1 MKLKDIETF
10 VVGTPPPHWGGQFW
24 VFCKITTDNGV
35 SGVGEAYGV
44 PFHPDITAKM
54 IEDVFQR
61 RFEGENPFHIE
72 KIWRRAYS
80 SGYTQRPDVTMM
92 GVVSALEM
100 ACWDIIGKE
109 TGQPV
114 YNLLG
119 GQVHEKLRSYTYLY
133 PEEGDNADVYRHP
146 DLAAERALKCVE
158 QGFTAVKF
166 DPAGPYSAF
175 DPRQPSL
182 ERMDISEQIV
192 ARVREAVGDRADI
205 LFGTHGQLT
214 TSGAVRLAR
223 RLEKYDPLWFEEPT
237 PPEMPTEMGKLAQ
250 KTTIPIATGER
261 LCTKYEFA
269 KVLQNGS
276 ASILQMALGRVGG
289 LLEGK
294 KIASMAEVYYA
305 QIAPH
310 MYCGPISAMADIHLS
325 TCTPNFLI
333 QESIK
338 KMGDFHAKIVKKPIK
353 WEAGYIIPPTEPGLG
368 IELDEAVV
376 AEHPFEG
383 TLLHLE
389 MSDTPETHS

>member
-1 MKLKDIETF
+1 MKLQDIETF

-24 VFCKITTDNGV
+24 VFVKITTDGGV
-35 SGVGEAYGV
+35 SGIGEAYGV
-44 PFHPDITAKM
+44 PFHPDITAQM
-54 IEDVFQR
+54 IKDVFAR

-72 KIWRRAYS
+72 KLWRRSYS
-80 SGYTQRPDVTMM
+80 SGYTQRPDLTMM
-92 GVVSALEM
+92 GVISALEM

-109 TGQPV
+109 TNQPV

-119 GQVHEKLRSYTYLY
+119 GQVHEKLRCYTYMY
-133 PEEGDNADVYRHP
+133 PEDGDTTDIYQDP
-146 DLAAERALKCVE
+146 DLAAERALALVK
-158 QGFTAVKF
+158 QGFTGIKF
-166 DPAGPYSAF
+166 DPVGPYSAF

-182 ERMDISEQIV
+182 ERMDLSENMV
-192 ARVREAVGDRADI
+192 ARVREAVGDKADI

-214 TSGAVRLAR
+214 TSGAIRLAR

-237 PPEMPTEMGKLAQ
+237 PPEAESEMGKLARQ
-250 KTTIPIATGER
+250 TTIPIATGER

-269 KVLQNGS
+269 RVLQNGS

-310 MYCGPISAMADIHLS
+310 MYCGPVSAMADIQLS

-338 KMGDFHAKIVKKPIK
+338 TMGDFHGAILQEPIQ
-353 WEAGYIIPPTEPGLG
+353 WEEGFIIPPTKPGLG
-368 IELDEAVV
+368 IELNEDVIGL
-376 AEHPFEG
+376 HPFTG
-383 TLLHLE
+383 DALHLE
-389 MSDTPETHS
+389 MSDYPETMS

>member
-1 MKLKDIETF
+1 MKLVDLETF

-24 VFCKITTDNGV
+24 VFLKITTD
-35 SGVGEAYGV
+35 SGISGIGEAYAV
-44 PFHPDITAKM
+44 PFHPDITTQM
-54 IEDVFQR
+54 IRDVFER
-61 RFEGENPFHIE
+61 RFLGESPFNIE
-72 KIWRRAYS
+72 KLWRRTYS
-80 SGYTQRPDVTMM
+80 SGYTQRPDVSMM
-92 GVVSALEM
+92 GVLSALEM

-109 TGQPV
+109 TNQPI

-133 PEEGDNADVYRHP
+133 PEDGDKADVYLDP
-146 DLAAERALKCVE
+146 DMAAERALVAVI

-166 DPAGPYSAF
+166 DPVGPYTAF

-182 ERMDISEQIV
+182 ERMDISEKMV
-192 ARVREAVGDRADI
+192 ARVREAVGDKADI

-214 TSGAVRLAR
+214 TSGAIRLAR

-237 PPEMPTEMGKLAQ
+237 PPEIETEMAKLAKQ
-250 KTTIPIATGER
+250 TTIPIATGER

-310 MYCGPISAMADIHLS
+310 MYCGPVSAMADMQLS

-338 KMGDFHAKIVKKPIK
+338 TMGDFHAAVLKEPIQ
-353 WEAGYIIPPTEPGLG
+353 WEDGCLIPPTKPGLG
-368 IELDEAVV
+368 IELNEDVLAL
-376 AEHPFEG
+376 HPFTG
-383 TLLHLE
+383 DQLHLE
-389 MSDTPETHS
+389 MSDNPENM

>member
-1 MKLKDIETF
+1 MKLVDLETF

-24 VFCKITTDNGV
+24 VFLKITTD
-35 SGVGEAYGV
+35 SGISGIGEAYAV
-44 PFHPDITAKM
+44 PFHPDITIQM
-54 IEDVFQR
+54 IRDVFER
-61 RFEGENPFHIE
+61 RFLGESPFNIE
-72 KIWRRAYS
+72 KLWRRTYS
-80 SGYTQRPDVTMM
+80 SGYTQRPDVSMM
-92 GVVSALEM
+92 GVLSALEM

-109 TGQPV
+109 TNQPI

-133 PEEGDNADVYRHP
+133 PEDDDKTDVYLDP
-146 DLAAERALKCVE
+146 DMAAERALVAVN

-166 DPAGPYSAF
+166 DPVGPYTAF

-182 ERMDISEQIV
+182 ERMDISEKMV
-192 ARVREAVGDRADI
+192 ARVREAVGDKADI

-214 TSGAVRLAR
+214 TSGAIRLAR

-237 PPEMPTEMGKLAQ
+237 PPEIETEMAKLARQ
-250 KTTIPIATGER
+250 TTIPIATGER

-310 MYCGPISAMADIHLS
+310 MYCGPVSAMADMQLS

-338 KMGDFHAKIVKKPIK
+338 TMGDFHAAVLKEPIQ
-353 WEAGYIIPPTEPGLG
+353 WEDGCLIPPTKPGLG
-368 IELDEAVV
+368 IELNEDVLAL
-376 AEHPFEG
+376 HPFTG
-383 TLLHLE
+383 DQLHLE
-389 MSDTPETHS
+389 MSDNPENM

>member
-1 MKLKDIETF
+1 MKLTDIETF

-24 VFCKITTDNGV
+24 VFVKITTD
-35 SGVGEAYGV
+35 SGISGIGEAYGV
-44 PFHPDITAKM
+44 PFHPDITAQM
-54 IEDVFQR
+54 IRDVFER
-61 RFEGENPFHIE
+61 RFLGESPFHIE
-72 KIWRRAYS
+72 KIWRRSYS
-80 SGYTQRPDVTMM
+80 SGYTQRPDLTMM
-92 GVVSALEM
+92 GVISALEM
-100 ACWDIIGKE
+100 ACWDIVGKE
-109 TGQPV
+109 TNQPV

-133 PEEGDNADVYRHP
+133 PEDGDPTDVYLDA
-146 DLAAERALKCVE
+146 DLAAERALACVE

-182 ERMDISEQIV
+182 ERMDISEKIV

-214 TSGAVRLAR
+214 TSGAIRLAR

-237 PPEMPTEMGKLAQ
+237 PPESETQMAQ
-250 KTTIPIATGER
+250 LSRQTTIPIATGER

-276 ASILQMALGRVGG
+276 ASILQLALGRVGG

-310 MYCGPISAMADIHLS
+310 MYCGPVSAMADIQLS

-338 KMGDFHAKIVKKPIK
+338 TMGDFHSAILKDPIV
-353 WEAGYIIPPTEPGLG
+353 WDSGYLIPPSKPGLG
-368 IELDEAVV
+368 IELDEDVIAQ
-376 AEHPFEG
+376 HPFTG
-383 TLLHLE
+383 SGLHLE
-389 MSDTPETHS
+389 MSDNPETHS